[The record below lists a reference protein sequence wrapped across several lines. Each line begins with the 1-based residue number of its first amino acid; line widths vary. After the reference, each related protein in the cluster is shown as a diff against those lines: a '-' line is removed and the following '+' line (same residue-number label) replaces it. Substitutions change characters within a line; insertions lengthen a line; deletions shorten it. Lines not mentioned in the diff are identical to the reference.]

1 MSLLLEGG
9 TETAGDN
16 AAVIGGRDQAVGPL
30 ALEAPHL
37 GQRDCEVV
45 FLQFKSAQLA
55 VDSEWLE
62 ALVRFWPNPCPTP
75 DHAEVVWNFARHF
88 MAWRDSVIAETRNM
102 PVITA
107 EDTLNSLSQQMAC
120 IVSLEKLCREWKSDA
135 LDVWQARNKPDQG
148 FTVNSLQ
155 EAIDANVT
163 KIMFREA
170 RMIYILHVLVSAWRN
185 HIRNGLSPL
194 SAGSE
199 SYSDLRI
206 LQECRVTIDQAQSFE
221 EALEAPKVD
230 TQRYV
235 SFRDPADVSARSDSD
250 HLQSPSPGINPPR
263 ARRPDFATRMEAAIP
278 STVFQTRR
286 KLIQNEWNKI
296 AREAGAAGIEFYNDV
311 DEEEVPPGVGV
322 LFPYVERSYLLV
334 SDLFEQG
341 LFTFNTESEIVEC
354 SNLCGCPREC
364 PNRVAQFPRQIHV
377 QIFKTRKRG
386 WGARV
391 PVDLIKGQVV
401 GLYTGRRD
409 QANKLSGSRASYC
422 FDLDANE
429 DPNEDLPEHA
439 YSVDAYG
446 CVDRELDSVFKDN
459 MPYLAFVAK
468 EDIPAYMELT
478 FDYNPADQAEWE
490 AQKYKQKSKSKIN
503 KIKKGATACL
513 CGAAQCRGLLSV
525 IA

>member
-1 MSLLLEGG
+1 MWKAPRELQGSADWHCT

-16 AAVIGGRDQAVGPL
+16 AEVIGGRDQAVGPL

-37 GQRDCEVV
+37 RQPDCEVV
-45 FLQFKSAQLA
+45 FLQFK
-55 VDSEWLE
+55 
-62 ALVRFWPNPCPTP
+62 
-75 DHAEVVWNFARHF
+75 
-88 MAWRDSVIAETRNM
+88 I
-102 PVITA
+102 
-107 EDTLNSLSQQMAC
+107 NSLSQQMAC
-120 IVSLEKLCREWKSDA
+120 IVSLEKYAENGRAMRSMYGRLA
-135 LDVWQARNKPDQG
+135 
-148 FTVNSLQ
+148 TSL
-155 EAIDANVT
+155 IKFHHNVPGS
-163 KIMFREA
+163 KDD
-170 RMIYILHVLVSAWRN
+170 IYSTCAGKRLED

-235 SFRDPADVSARSDSD
+235 ASEHLSPRIDRHLADPADVSARSDSD

-311 DEEEVPPGVGV
+311 DEEECRPA
-322 LFPYVERSYLLV
+322 S
-334 SDLFEQG
+334 G

-401 GLYTGRRD
+401 GLYTG
-409 QANKLSGSRASYC
+409 
-422 FDLDANE
+422 
-429 DPNEDLPEHA
+429 
-439 YSVDAYG
+439 
-446 CVDRELDSVFKDN
+446 
-459 MPYLAFVAK
+459 
-468 EDIPAYMELT
+468 
-478 FDYNPADQAEWE
+478 
-490 AQKYKQKSKSKIN
+490 
-503 KIKKGATACL
+503 
-513 CGAAQCRGLLSV
+513 
-525 IA
+525 

>member
-1 MSLLLEGG
+1 
-9 TETAGDN
+9 
-16 AAVIGGRDQAVGPL
+16 
-30 ALEAPHL
+30 
-37 GQRDCEVV
+37 
-45 FLQFKSAQLA
+45 
-55 VDSEWLE
+55 
-62 ALVRFWPNPCPTP
+62 
-75 DHAEVVWNFARHF
+75 
-88 MAWRDSVIAETRNM
+88 
-102 PVITA
+102 
-107 EDTLNSLSQQMAC
+107 MAC

-170 RMIYILHVLVSAWRN
+170 RMIYILHVLVSAWRD
-185 HIRNGLSPL
+185 HICNGLSPL

-230 TQRYV
+230 TQLYV
-235 SFRDPADVSARSDSD
+235 SFRDPADVSARSDRD

-296 AREAGAAGIEFYNDV
+296 AGEAGAAGIEFYNDV

-322 LFPYVERSYLLV
+322 LFSYVERSYLFDIGIVEPSPLLGCGCNDMVNCDDSDQCSCQSALEDRPAYKQVDIFSYTLCHIDRV

-354 SNLCGCPREC
+354 SNRCGCPREC

-409 QANKLSGSRASYC
+409 QANKLFGSRASYC

-446 CVDRELDSVFKDN
+446 CGNWTRFLNHSCSPNLQIISVVYETMPEDN